1 MRARD
6 PVDPP
11 PTAGAPR
18 VPVALGPVA
27 RTLLVPLWARAVETA
42 RADAVLR
49 DPRAREVAGAL
60 DVDFGVLRDAQ
71 ASQLGCCVRAALV
84 DGWVRELLARHPD
97 ATVIELGAGL
107 NDRRARVDNG
117 RARFVE
123 LDLPEVVA
131 LRGRFFAPDARREV
145 IAASLVDDGVIE
157 SLRRHADAPCV
168 VVSEGVLVY
177 LDAASVR
184 RVVARLREALPGAW
198 FAFDAMTAPVV
209 ALQGAH
215 DAMRHFEARFVWSV
229 RDPREVEG
237 YAPGVT
243 LARSQ
248 SFYDLLYAHPH
259 RLPAWMR
266 AAGPAVSRVWP
277 GVRGCYTINLA
288 RLGEAP

>member
-6 PVDPP
+6 HAERSPA
-11 PTAGAPR
+11 AGAPR

-42 RADAVLR
+42 RVDGVLR
-49 DPRAREVAGAL
+49 DPRAREVAAAL
-60 DVDFGVLRDAQ
+60 DFDFGVLRDAQ

-84 DGWVRELLARHPD
+84 DQWVRELLAARPD

-117 RARFVE
+117 RARFVD
-123 LDLPEVVA
+123 LDLPEVA
-131 LRGRFFAPDARREV
+131 SLRGRFFAADARREV
-145 IAASLVDDGVIE
+145 IAASLVDEGSIE
-157 SLRRHADAPCV
+157 ALRRFAGGPCV

-184 RVVARLREALPGAW
+184 RVFARLREALPGAW

-209 ALQGAH
+209 RLQGAH

-229 RDPREVEG
+229 RDPREVEA
-237 YAPGVT
+237 YAPGVAVT
-243 LARSQ
+243 RSQ
-248 SFYDLLYAHPH
+248 SFYDLLYAHPR

-266 AAGPAVSRVWP
+266 AAGPVVSRLWP

-288 RLGEAP
+288 RLGEGP